1 MINFGPTLNLL
12 GGFQDPIQFDY
23 IDLFLN
29 GLRSPT
35 RRWFCNIH
43 RYSSPKLKRFFF
55 QFLLFLPWPKQK
67 NIDTEPRPPGLRAG
81 ASAKV
86 VTILGGSGWGRKQRK
101 TQRFFAKHRL
111 QPYGLPMDGWLGG
124 GDVQF
129 FFLYFFGP
137 FLIFCWRCV
146 HPKSRF
152 GVQICSPILTLDL
165 NSYVSPVICRF
176 NHPKSTGFG
185 S

>member
-35 RRWFCNIH
+35 RRLFCNIH
-43 RYSSPKLKRFFF
+43 RYSSPKLKSFFF
-55 QFLLFLPWPKQK
+55 QFLLFFALAQTK
-67 NIDTEPRPPGLRAG
+67 NIDTEYDPRSTCGCFRQSGHHPGRFRPAEKTG
-81 ASAKV
+81 
-86 VTILGGSGWGRKQRK
+86 K
-101 TQRFFAKHRL
+101 TQRFFFAKHRL
-111 QPYGLPMDGWLGG
+111 QPYGLPWLGG

-137 FLIFCWRCV
+137 FLMIF
-146 HPKSRF
+146 F
-152 GVQICSPILTLDL
+152 
-165 NSYVSPVICRF
+165 
-176 NHPKSTGFG
+176 
-185 S
+185 